1 VAESEAEVETVIE
14 NKVDYDLVVA
24 LENENKVLRE
34 KCLILESQFKLNRR
48 ISPRKELKVGKTID
62 PPPMAPPE
70 TYVSSQDEI
79 EISEGQ
85 LKVLRTELRQR
96 EEFVSRLISD
106 GEIKKNQLKIEK
118 NKNLTLKQEY
128 EKLAAGVAA
137 KDALLKDYEQN
148 DQLMKKMVFK
158 YQNQLEGTYDGD
170 EDLKNIIK
178 DKIAEIENIN
188 SKIKEKQV
196 YIKKLKR
203 KMKKKLRKNSIN
215 EQDIEEIDTQED
227 KNGSE
232 VVQEAATKTD
242 AEVNPDDYVNC
253 SVQ

>member
-1 VAESEAEVETVIE
+1 
-14 NKVDYDLVVA
+14 
-24 LENENKVLRE
+24 
-34 KCLILESQFKLNRR
+34 
-48 ISPRKELKVGKTID
+48 
-62 PPPMAPPE
+62 
-70 TYVSSQDEI
+70 
-79 EISEGQ
+79 
-85 LKVLRTELRQR
+85 
-96 EEFVSRLISD
+96 
-106 GEIKKNQLKIEK
+106 
-118 NKNLTLKQEY
+118 
-128 EKLAAGVAA
+128 
-137 KDALLKDYEQN
+137 
-148 DQLMKKMVFK
+148 MKKMVFK